1 MPREIMNPRQISV
14 GDIPHKMRAVYELAA
29 KSNDT
34 STKNGAI
41 LCRER
46 WNVSHGYNHV
56 PAQLLDIKGVFE
68 RPLKYDCT
76 THAERDVIFD
86 AVSKHIDVRGTTMVA
101 NWVACPDCALAIAMC
116 GVADVVCHKEC
127 MDRTPERWKEK
138 VDLGLE
144 ILERFGV
151 RVHYWSGKI
160 GDIENLNNG
169 EIWYP

>member
-1 MPREIMNPRQISV
+1 MPSAIMNPRQISV
-14 GDIPHKMRAVYELAA
+14 GDIPHKMRAVYELAL
-29 KSNDT
+29 KSDDT
-34 STKNGAI
+34 STKNGAM

-46 WNVSHGYNHV
+46 WNVSAGFNHV
-56 PAQLLDIKGVFE
+56 LDPFKEDPASYE
-68 RPLKYDCT
+68 RPRKYLVT
-76 THAERDVIFD
+76 EHAERSAIFD
-86 AVSKHIDVRGTTMVA
+86 AVGRGIDIRGATMVA
-101 NWVACPDCALAIAMC
+101 NWVACPDCAKAIVLC

-127 MDRTPERWKEK
+127 MDRTPERWKEM

-144 ILERFGV
+144 ILEKNGV

>member
-1 MPREIMNPRQISV
+1 MPRAIMNPRQISV
-14 GDIPHKMRAVYELAA
+14 GDIPHKMRAVYELAR

-46 WNVSHGYNHV
+46 WNVAHGYNHV
-56 PAQLLDIKGVFE
+56 PEPLMEIEGIFD
-68 RPLKYDCT
+68 RPKKYDGT
-76 THAERDVIFD
+76 EHAERSVIYD
-86 AVSKHIDVRGTTMVA
+86 AVSRNIDVRGTTMIA
-101 NWVACPDCALAIAMC
+101 NWVACPDCARCIALS